1 MTAKEKLFMILQWDT
16 IDMANDN
23 VEQMLNQSQL
33 YKIVSSKHREQGL
46 YTS

>member
-1 MTAKEKLFMILQWDT
+1 MTTKKLFMILQRDT
-16 IDMANDN
+16 IDMAIDN
-23 VEQMLNQSQL
+23 VEKMLSQAQL

>member
-23 VEQMLNQSQL
+23 VERMLSQAQL
-33 YKIVSSKHREQGL
+33 YKIVSSKQRQQGL